1 MSAIAQRI
9 DTTAAKA
16 YEKHMVPG
24 MFLRW
29 TERVI
34 AVAAPQPGEHV
45 LDLACGTGIGARL
58 VATRA
63 GSNGR
68 VAGLDLDA
76 GVIEVARN
84 LSQQTGARI
93 DWYCANALELPF
105 DDASFDL
112 CLCLQGLQFF
122 ADRLAGLR
130 QIKRILKPTGRL
142 VASIWGPIEFNKGH
156 HAVVQALERQGVDAS
171 AAKKACSFANPDEI
185 LETVNRAGFAQV
197 DLRTEDG
204 VSHFGSMQSFIDGM
218 TIGSPSTRH
227 AVARLPEG
235 GRDIFVKEVSA
246 MLEPYV
252 VRGGLEYPMR
262 THILT
267 ARP

>member
-1 MSAIAQRI
+1 MSGHAERI
-9 DTTAAKA
+9 DTKAAEA
-16 YEKHMVPG
+16 YENHMVPG

-34 AVAAPQPGEHV
+34 DVAAPQPGEHV

-58 VATRA
+58 AANRI

-84 LSQQTGARI
+84 IARHTGARI
-93 DWYCANALELPF
+93 DWHCANALELPF
-105 DDASFDL
+105 EDASFDL

-122 ADRLAGLR
+122 ADRAGGLL
-130 QIKRILKPTGRL
+130 QIRRVLKPTGRL
-142 VASIWGPIEFNKGH
+142 VASVWSSIEFNKGH
-156 HAVVQALERQGVDAS
+156 LAVVQALERQGVDAS
-171 AAKKACSFANPDEI
+171 AAKKACSFANPAEI
-185 LETVNRAGFAQV
+185 REALKRAGFAQV
-197 DLRTEDG
+197 ELQTEDG
-204 VSHFGSMQSFIDGM
+204 VSHFASMQSFIDGM

-227 AVARLPEG
+227 AVARLPDG
-235 GRDIFVKEVSA
+235 GRDIFLKEVSA
-246 MLEPYV
+246 ALEPYV
-252 VRGGLEYPMR
+252 VRGALEYPMR

-267 ARP
+267 ARL